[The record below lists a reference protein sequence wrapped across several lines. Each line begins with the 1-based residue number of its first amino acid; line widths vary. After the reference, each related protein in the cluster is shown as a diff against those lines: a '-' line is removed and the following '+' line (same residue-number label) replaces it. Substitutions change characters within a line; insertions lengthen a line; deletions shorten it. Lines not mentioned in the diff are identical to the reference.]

1 MKEITPSTGYT
12 LDSASYAVD
21 CQAGDAIDGVVEVS
35 VAVKETVMKQPF
47 EIIKAANNGKTDAD
61 LIEGAGFTA
70 WLASSLSV
78 NTDGSYDYTSA
89 EPVAIGANGETEIF
103 TDARGHA
110 VTAPLPYGTYIVRET
125 TTPKNYAPVDNF
137 IVTIS
142 ENLPD
147 TPQVWRVLLDEEFS
161 ARLKIVKTDAGTGR
175 VIPIAGAEFSIYDI
189 DRRPLILIPPSTKRL

>member
-1 MKEITPSTGYT
+1 MRSFLALSTASMRGKASKSPDGSGKVLYEKGALVTTMTTDKNGEAFVEGLPLGSYFVKEITPSTGYT

-78 NTDGSYDYTSA
+78 NADGGYDYTSA
-89 EPVAIGANGETEIF
+89 EPVAIGANG
-103 TDARGHA
+103 G
-110 VTAPLPYGTYIVRET
+110 
-125 TTPKNYAPVDNF
+125 N
-137 IVTIS
+137 
-142 ENLPD
+142 
-147 TPQVWRVLLDEEFS
+147 
-161 ARLKIVKTDAGTGR
+161 
-175 VIPIAGAEFSIYDI
+175 
-189 DRRPLILIPPSTKRL
+189 

>member
-1 MKEITPSTGYT
+1 MTTDKNGEAFVEGLPLGSYFVKEITPSTGYT

-89 EPVAIGANGETEIF
+89 EPVASGANGEKMCIR
-103 TDARGHA
+103 DSSCGNSLARLPACRLSAARGLSRIGCPRMA
-110 VTAPLPYGTYIVRET
+110 
-125 TTPKNYAPVDNF
+125 
-137 IVTIS
+137 
-142 ENLPD
+142 
-147 TPQVWRVLLDEEFS
+147 
-161 ARLKIVKTDAGTGR
+161 
-175 VIPIAGAEFSIYDI
+175 
-189 DRRPLILIPPSTKRL
+189 